1 MASWGGR
8 RFAAGG
14 GSGSAPARCARL
26 RCAAAP
32 TGECQGLTEVSVSNK
47 KHFLVLTMGSAALG
61 RCGNRQCQP
70 DSLNCLLA
78 FFAGR

>member
-47 KHFLVLTMGSAALG
+47 KHFLVLTMGSAA
-61 RCGNRQCQP
+61 P
-70 DSLNCLLA
+70 
-78 FFAGR
+78 

>member
-47 KHFLVLTMGSAALG
+47 KHFLVLTMGSAATA
-61 RCGNRQCQP
+61 RPRIHRNHSWQREY
-70 DSLNCLLA
+70 A
-78 FFAGR
+78 